1 MDKESREMFQRLF
14 EKLDNMESK
23 LDKVESRLD
32 NIESRLDKVEGRLD
46 KFEGGQAEIKF
57 QLYRMDRKISDTYN
71 LALDAWGQGVEN
83 RQWLEGNSK
92 IKA

>member
-14 EKLDNMESK
+14 EKLDNIESK
-23 LDKVESRLD
+23 LDKVECRLDKVESRLD
-32 NIESRLDKVEGRLD
+32 NLES
-46 KFEGGQAEIKF
+46 GQVEIKK
-57 QLYRMDRKISDTYN
+57 QIYRMDRKISDTYN

-83 RQWLEGNSK
+83 RKWLEENDK

>member
-1 MDKESREMFQRLF
+1 MDNESREMFQRLF
-14 EKLDNMESK
+14 EKLDNMERK

-32 NIESRLDKVEGRLD
+32 KVESRLDNLES
-46 KFEGGQAEIKF
+46 GQAEIKK
-57 QLYRMDRKISDTYN
+57 QIYRMDRKISDTYN

-83 RQWLEGNSK
+83 RKWLEENDK